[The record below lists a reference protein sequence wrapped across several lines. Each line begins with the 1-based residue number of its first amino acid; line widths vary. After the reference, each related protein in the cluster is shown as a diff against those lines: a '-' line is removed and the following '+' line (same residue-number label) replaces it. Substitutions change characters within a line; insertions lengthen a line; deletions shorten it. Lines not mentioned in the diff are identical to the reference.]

1 MVRTQIY
8 LTERQ
13 HGELVAISKAEG
25 EKHPGGMPITIL
37 FMKFLLNPIRQENL
51 HQRLVRHV
59 TFVGK

>member
-25 EKHPGGMPITIL
+25 EKHPGGMPIP
-37 FMKFLLNPIRQENL
+37 FYS
-51 HQRLVRHV
+51 
-59 TFVGK
+59 